1 MGNNLKEVNIMET
14 LFELRADNGFC
25 RVFDFFADASNAM
38 SDLIMRGI
46 FARGELYITRIV
58 SE

>member
-1 MGNNLKEVNIMET
+1 MET